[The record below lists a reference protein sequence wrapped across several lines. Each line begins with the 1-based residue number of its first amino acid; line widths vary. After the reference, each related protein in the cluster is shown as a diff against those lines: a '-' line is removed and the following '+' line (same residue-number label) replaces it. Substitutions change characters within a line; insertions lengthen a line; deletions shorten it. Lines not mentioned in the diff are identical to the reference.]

1 MSSPTTNQPA
11 ELPPQLE
18 AVIGQIRAAL
28 VPGAD
33 AATKGAAAHACR
45 VLLGVL
51 DAQPGQP
58 LQVPTAATAAAPAP
72 TTAAAPA
79 VVPTMEAPIDR
90 FLARLVEK
98 FGGDVAPDPEVPF
111 VTLRHG
117 SALFAQFA
125 ALGGLGVGGAR

>member
-1 MSSPTTNQPA
+1 MSTPPTNPA
-11 ELPPQLE
+11 ELPPHLE

-58 LQVPTAATAAAPAP
+58 LQVPTGAAAPAA
-72 TTAAAPA
+72 TTAAPA
-79 VVPTMEAPIDR
+79 SAAPTMEAPIDR
-90 FLARLVEK
+90 FLSRLVEK
-98 FGGDVAPDPEVPF
+98 FGGDVSAEDPAVPF
-111 VTLRHG
+111 VGLRHG
-117 SALFAQFA
+117 AALFSQFA
-125 ALGGLGVGGAR
+125 ALGGNLGGVR

>member
-1 MSSPTTNQPA
+1 MTTAPTNPA
-11 ELPPQLE
+11 ELPPHLE

-28 VPGAD
+28 LPGAD

-51 DAQPGQP
+51 NAQPGQP
-58 LQVPTAATAAAPAP
+58 LQVPTGSAAPAATPAAPAP
-72 TTAAAPA
+72 AA
-79 VVPTMEAPIDR
+79 PTMEAPIDR

-98 FGGDVAPDPEVPF
+98 FGGDVSAADDPSVPF
-111 VTLRHG
+111 VGLRHG

-125 ALGGLGVGGAR
+125 ALGGNFGGVR